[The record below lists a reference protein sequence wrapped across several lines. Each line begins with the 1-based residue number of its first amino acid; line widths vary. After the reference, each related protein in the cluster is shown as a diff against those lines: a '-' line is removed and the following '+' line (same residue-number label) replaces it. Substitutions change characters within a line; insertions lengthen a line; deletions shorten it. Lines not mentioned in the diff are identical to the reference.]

1 MQSPLG
7 STTPFS
13 ILSFARG
20 VCPTPPTASW
30 LSNIIDRIKP
40 AAYTIPHVFVLGR
53 RVELPMISLLFGH
66 QR

>member
-1 MQSPLG
+1 
-7 STTPFS
+7 
-13 ILSFARG
+13 LSFARG

-30 LSNIIDRIKP
+30 LTNIIDRIKP